1 MKALVGRWQLPPTS
15 PLFSTPALSGSHH
28 GELPAEEWKKHFGVS
43 GRMRTAGVEWER
55 ITPQSQQ
62 PCSLL
67 LLTALVA
74 WALEA
79 LLFLGCI
86 QLAEGR
92 TARWRDRG
100 LYRSCLSLES
110 EGWD

>member
-1 MKALVGRWQLPPTS
+1 MGEDNSPEPSALLPPVTRS
-15 PLFSTPALSGSHH
+15 
-28 GELPAEEWKKHFGVS
+28 
-43 GRMRTAGVEWER
+43 
-55 ITPQSQQ
+55 
-62 PCSLL
+62 L

-92 TARWRDRG
+92 TARRDRG
-100 LYRSCLSLES
+100 LCRSYLSLES